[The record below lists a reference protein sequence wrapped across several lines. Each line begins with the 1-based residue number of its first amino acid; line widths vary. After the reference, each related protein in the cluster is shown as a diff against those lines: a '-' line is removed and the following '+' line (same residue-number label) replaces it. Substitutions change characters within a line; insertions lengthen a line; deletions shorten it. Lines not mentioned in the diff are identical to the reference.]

1 MAGKIPSQFIDDLLS
16 RIDIVT
22 VIDGRV
28 PLKKAGREHV
38 ACCPFH
44 TEKTPSFTVS
54 AQKQFYHCFGCGVH
68 GSVIDFL
75 MEFDRLGFVE
85 AVEDLANMAGM
96 TVPRDASIPINQHKD
111 IYQLLENA
119 AVYYIQQLRQSPQA
133 QKATDYLKGRGIS
146 GEIATQ
152 YQIGYAP
159 PGWDN
164 VLNHFSNTNVNK
176 QALLDAGLIIKKDAG
191 GFYDRFRDRIMFPI
205 RDSRGRVIGF
215 GGRVLDDGTPKY
227 LNSPETKVFHKGQ
240 ENYGL
245 YEARAQTRSLDSI
258 IVVEGYMDAISLA
271 QFGIYNVVATLGTAT
286 TQPHLEKLF
295 RVVPNIIFCFDGD
308 RAGKK
313 AAWRALE
320 VSLPV
325 ITDGRQ
331 IHFLFLPEGGDP
343 DTVVR
348 EEGQEKFLARLK
360 QATPF
365 SKFFYH
371 SLSNNI
377 DITAIDGRSIL
388 IDRSRKLL
396 DKLPQGIFRHMMI
409 EKLAEITHM
418 ESKKLSTLIAPQA
431 ILSQRVV
438 NNKSNNVDVSP
449 VRKAVR
455 LLLEYPKLALD
466 VEIQKFADLK
476 LAGINVLEGLIDYIN
491 KFPSTTCGAILEHYR
506 NKDHGAHLAKLA
518 QTPLSVPES
527 GADVEFKDIMEH
539 LAKLRIQQR
548 ADELLFKSKV
558 GQLSQEEKDELKYV
572 LSVK

>member
-1 MAGKIPSQFIDDLLS
+1 MAGKIPPQFIDDLLS

-22 VIDGRV
+22 IIDGRV

-54 AQKQFYHCFGCGVH
+54 SQKQFYHCFGCGAH
-68 GSVIDFL
+68 GSAISFI

-96 TVPRDASIPINQHKD
+96 TVPRDASIPINQNKD
-111 IYQLLENA
+111 VYQLLESA
-119 AVYYIQQLRQSPQA
+119 AAYYQQQLRQSPQA
-133 QKATDYLKGRGIS
+133 QRAIDYLKGRGIS
-146 GEIATQ
+146 GEIASQ
-152 YQIGYAP
+152 FHIGYAS
-159 PGWDN
+159 PGWDHL
-164 VLNHFSNTNVNK
+164 LNHFSGSGVNK
-176 QALLDAGLIIKKDAG
+176 QTLLDAGLIIKKDAG
-191 GFYDRFRDRIMFPI
+191 GYYDRFRDRIMFPI
-205 RDSRGRVIGF
+205 RDSRGRVIAF
-215 GGRVLDDGTPKY
+215 GGRVLDDTTPKY

-245 YEARAQTRSLDSI
+245 YEARAQSRSLDSI
-258 IVVEGYMDAISLA
+258 IVVEGYMDAVSLA
-271 QFGIYNVVATLGTAT
+271 QFGITNVVATLGTAT
-286 TQPHLEKLF
+286 TQPHVEKLF

-331 IHFLFLPEGGDP
+331 IHFLFLPEGEDP
-343 DTVVR
+343 DTFVR
-348 EEGQEKFLARLK
+348 EQGQAGFLARVK
-360 QATPF
+360 EATPF

-371 SLSNNI
+371 SLSKNI

-388 IDRSRKLL
+388 VDRSRKLL
-396 DKLPQGIFRHMMI
+396 DRLPHGIFRHMMI

-418 ESKKLSTLIAPQA
+418 ESKKLSTLMAPQA
-431 ILSQRVV
+431 ILSQRVG
-438 NNKSNNVDVSP
+438 NNKSNKMGVSP

-466 VEIQKFADLK
+466 VEIQKFSDLK

-491 KFPSTTCGAILEHYR
+491 KYPSTTCGAILEHYR

-527 GADVEFKDIMEH
+527 GTDVEFKDIMEH
-539 LAKLRIQQR
+539 LVKLRFQQR
-548 ADELLFKSKV
+548 ADELLFKSTV
-558 GQLSQEEKDELKYV
+558 EQLSQEEKDELKYV